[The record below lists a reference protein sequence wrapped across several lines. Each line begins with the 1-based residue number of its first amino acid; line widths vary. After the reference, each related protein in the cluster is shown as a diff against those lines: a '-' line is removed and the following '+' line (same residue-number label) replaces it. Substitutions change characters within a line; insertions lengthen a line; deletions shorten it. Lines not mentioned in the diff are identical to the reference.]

1 MHRQWWPILRFV
13 GISKK
18 GKTKTKAKL
27 SINDIAKVKG
37 SFSVSNTVGST
48 GDKGSKKAYWEKN
61 TKKQFSACQ
70 ISHCKN
76 PATVGG
82 HVWIKG
88 FQSTDVVYILPMCQ
102 VCKSDSKINIL
113 FNVSEV

>member
-1 MHRQWWPILRFV
+1 MHRQWWPIVRFV
-13 GISKK
+13 GISKQRK
-18 GKTKTKAKL
+18 PKPKAKL
-27 SINDIAKVKG
+27 SKNDIAQVKG

-61 TKKQFSACQ
+61 TTSQFSACQ

-102 VCKSDSKINIL
+102 VCTSYSKIEIV
-113 FNVSEV
+113 FHVSEV